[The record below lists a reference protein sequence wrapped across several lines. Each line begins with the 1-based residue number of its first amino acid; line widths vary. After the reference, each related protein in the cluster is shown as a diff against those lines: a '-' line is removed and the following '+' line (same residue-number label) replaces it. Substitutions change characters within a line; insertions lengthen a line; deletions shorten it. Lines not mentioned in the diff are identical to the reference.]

1 MGLLDDT
8 LAAIEPLDRA
18 AMREAR
24 ERHDRLVKP
33 RGSLGQLEDLAEQL
47 AGLART
53 ASPPIPD
60 RAAVAIF
67 AGDHGVHRHGVSPWP
82 QEITAAM
89 VGTFLNGRAV
99 INAIAKQTGA
109 TVRVVDVGVATD
121 LPDHPRL
128 LGHRVRA
135 GTDDLSTAPAMT
147 RSEAIQA
154 IEVGIQI
161 AHELV
166 AQGHNCLLTGDM
178 GIANT
183 TPAAALVAAF
193 TGASPEDATGRGT
206 GIDDSTWTT
215 KVAVVR
221 QALDLHRPELDDP
234 VGVLAALGGLEH
246 AATVGYLLGAAALRT
261 PVILDGVAAAAAAIV
276 AASLAPDATGAF
288 IAGHLS
294 QEPAAQLALDKLA
307 LRPLLDLRMRLG
319 EGTGAS
325 LALPIVQSAARVMH
339 EVATLDELA
348 NPTKQGK
355 RVLILGG
362 ARSGKS
368 VTAERFLEAEPDVTY
383 VATGAVPGQDDLEWA
398 ERVRA
403 HRDRRPATWHTHET
417 REVAALLSEPAAEPL
432 LVDCFTTWLAG
443 EMDAAGSW
451 TDQPDDQALQ
461 ARIDGAIDAWATT
474 TRDVIAVS
482 NEVGSGIVPATP
494 SGRRFRDELG
504 ALNARLAAAADEVW
518 FVTAGIPQRL
528 R

>member
-8 LAAIEPLDRA
+8 LAAIEPLDND
-18 AMREAR
+18 AMRQAR
-24 ERHDRLVKP
+24 ERHDLLVKP
-33 RGSLGQLEDLAEQL
+33 KGSLGQLENLAEQL

-53 ASPPIPD
+53 SKPPIPH
-60 RAAVAIF
+60 RAAIAIF
-67 AGDHGVHRHGVSPWP
+67 AGDHGVHSHGVSPWP

-99 INAIAKQTGA
+99 INAIARQTGA

-121 LPDHPRL
+121 LPDHPHLRR
-128 LGHRVRA
+128 HRVKN
-135 GTDDLSTAPAMT
+135 GTNDLATGPAMT
-147 RSEAIQA
+147 REEATQA
-154 IEVGIQI
+154 IEVGIQT
-161 AHELV
+161 AHEL
-166 AQGHNCLLTGDM
+166 AQTHDVLLTGDM

-206 GIDDSTWTT
+206 GIDDHTWAT

-221 QALDLHRPELDDP
+221 QALDRHRPDTTDP
-234 VGVLAALGGLEH
+234 IDVLAKLGGLEH
-246 AATVGYLLGAAALRT
+246 AATVGYLLGAAAHRT

-276 AASLAPDATGAF
+276 AAAIAPDATGAF

-294 QEPAAQLALDKLA
+294 EEPAAQLALDKLN

-319 EGTGAS
+319 EGTGAA
-325 LALPIVQSAARVMH
+325 LALPIVQAAARVMH

-348 NPTKQGK
+348 KPTKQGR

-368 VTAERFLEAEPDVTY
+368 VTAERFLADEPDVTY
-383 VATGAVPGQDDLEWA
+383 VATGAPPSADDPEWA
-398 ERVRA
+398 ERVAA
-403 HRDRRPATWHTHET
+403 HRARRPTTWQTNET
-417 REVAALLSEPAAEPL
+417 RDVAALLTEDADEPL
-432 LVDCFTTWLAG
+432 LIDCFTTWLAG
-443 EMDAAGSW
+443 EMDDAGIW
-451 TDQPDDQALQ
+451 TDHPDDPTLQ
-461 ARIDGAIDAWATT
+461 RRLDGAIEAWTRT
-474 TRDVIAVS
+474 TRHVVAVS
-482 NEVGSGIVPATP
+482 NEVGSGIVPPTP

-504 ALNARLAAAADEVW
+504 ALNARLAATADEVW

>member
-8 LAAIEPLDRA
+8 LAAIEPLDRD
-18 AMREAR
+18 AMRQAR
-24 ERHDRLVKP
+24 ERHDQLVKP

-53 ASPPIPD
+53 SPPPIPE
-60 RAAVAIF
+60 RAAVVIF

-128 LGHRVRA
+128 RKERVRP
-135 GTDDLSTAPAMT
+135 GTDDLATAPAMT
-147 RSEAIQA
+147 RAEAVQA
-154 IEVGIQI
+154 VEVGIRT
-161 AHELV
+161 ASELV
-166 AQGHNCLLTGDM
+166 AAGHSCLLTGDM

-206 GIDDSTWTT
+206 GIDDPTWTT

-221 QALDLHRPELDDP
+221 QALDLHRLDLADP
-234 VGVLAALGGLEH
+234 LGVLAALGGLEH

-276 AASLAPDATGAF
+276 AAALAPDATGAF

-325 LALPIVQSAARVMH
+325 LALPIVQSAARVLH

-348 NPTKQGK
+348 NPTPQGR

-368 VTAERFLEAEPDVTY
+368 VTAERFLEDEPSVTY
-383 VATGAVPGQDDLEWA
+383 VATGAVPDLDDPEWA
-398 ERVRA
+398 ERVAVHRA
-403 HRDRRPATWHTHET
+403 RRPTTWQTHET
-417 REVAALLSEPAAEPL
+417 RDVAALLTQPAAEPL
-432 LVDCFTTWLAG
+432 LIDCFTTWLAG
-443 EMDAAGSW
+443 ELDAAGSW
-451 TDQPDDQALQ
+451 TDHPDDDALQ
-461 ARIDGAIDAWATT
+461 ARVDSAISAWTGT
-474 TRDVIAVS
+474 TRYVVAVS